1 MLARRVALVLLTL
14 PVAAPA
20 LAQAQRP
27 TPEQLC
33 NPTIQKAYLATVHE
47 GDRPYQ
53 EAEITE
59 RCAHAHLPAKPVH
72 DTADTDP
79 DATHTHWT
87 YAAKYTGDGKLIVS
101 GGFDR
106 TVKLWDAET
115 GRLVRTLTRF
125 ENNNPERNPSLGFV
139 RGLAFLPDGKRVVV
153 NADGYPL
160 RIISLDADEAA
171 NGSAEPP
178 SRGGVLGILKTGD
191 AEGPYR
197 WNMSLSAKGLLFV
210 TRRDET
216 AIGALDADR
225 FAEKYRLTL
234 TFRKLVSV
242 TVSDAAGLVATG
254 VARESVGDREL
265 PARIVLWRIENGEK
279 VAELPIDDRPTNIAF
294 SADGKVMA
302 ATAGGGVRIF
312 SVPERKQ
319 VQSIR
324 VSKFGVHAVAL
335 NRDGSRL
342 VTCASH
348 AQLWDV
354 KSGKSVHH
362 FGPFTDGC
370 HSVDFDPQERYLV
383 TTSRGSDLRVWEVAS
398 GTFHRRLGRNVKAKP

>member
-1 MLARRVALVLLTL
+1 MRRIALVVLAL
-14 PVAAPA
+14 PFATPA
-20 LAQAQRP
+20 FPQGQRP

-33 NPTIQKAYLATVHE
+33 NPAIQKAYLAKVHE

-59 RCAHAHLPAKPVH
+59 RCAHAHLPATPVH

-79 DATHTHWT
+79 DATHKHWT
-87 YAAKYTGDGKLIVS
+87 YAAKYTRDGKLIVS
-101 GGFDR
+101 AGFDR
-106 TVKLWDAET
+106 TVRLWDAET

-125 ENNNPERNPSLGFV
+125 ANQDPERNPSLGFV
-139 RGLAFLPDGKRVVV
+139 RGLAVLPDGKRVIV

-160 RIISLDADEAA
+160 RIVALDADESA
-171 NGSAEPP
+171 NGSAEPA
-178 SRGGVLGILKTGD
+178 SRGGVLGVLKSGD

-197 WNMSLSAKGLLFV
+197 WNMSLSAKGLVFV
-210 TRRDET
+210 TRRDST
-216 AIGALDADR
+216 AVEALDAES

-234 TFRKLVSV
+234 PFRKLASV

-254 VARESVGDREL
+254 VDKETVGGREL
-265 PARIVLWRIENGEK
+265 PPRVVLWRIDNGEK

-302 ATAGGGVRIF
+302 ATAGGGARIF

-342 VTCASH
+342 ITCASH

-354 KSGKSVHH
+354 KSGKSLHH
-362 FGPFTDGC
+362 FGPFIDGC
-370 HSVDFDPQERYLV
+370 HSVDFDPQERFMV
-383 TTSRGSDLRVWEVAS
+383 TTSMGSDLRVWDIAT
-398 GTFHRRLGRNVKAKP
+398 GTFHRRLGRNVKAKQ